1 MADIRFNVTPMQR
14 ILMLVFT
21 YVVGLVVASI
31 LGYVLLR
38 IGGDD
43 RAVAMIRIATV
54 CQDMFMLVLPAVAT
68 AVLTCNDA
76 ASLLAVNKR
85 PQRPMMVMAIIT
97 MVVSAPAMSYI
108 IDLNASMTLPDSLA
122 GLERSLREF
131 EAAAS
136 ASVELALGPHTIPNL
151 VMSLLIV
158 SILAGFSE
166 ELFFRGALQRLLQS
180 LRISPAAAVWI
191 AAAIFS
197 AIHMQFFGFVP
208 RMLLGAFFGY
218 LLLWSGSVWVPI
230 IAHAFNNAMFII
242 LRYVTGEGDVHV
254 GGEGAGVE
262 VAAAISAVLT
272 AVCLY
277 IMWRARLT
285 DKSQE
290 QL

>member
-54 CQDMFMLVLPAVAT
+54 CQDIFMLVLPAVAT

-85 PQRPMMVMAIIT
+85 PQRPMIVMAIIT

-131 EAAAS
+131 ETEAA
-136 ASVELALGPHTIPNL
+136 ASVELALGAHTIPNL

-180 LRISPAAAVWI
+180 LHISPAAAVWI

-218 LLLWSGSVWVPI
+218 LLLLSGSVWVPI

-242 LRYVTGEGDVHV
+242 LRYFTGEGDVHV

-277 IMWRARLT
+277 MMWRARVT
-285 DKSQE
+285 IKSQA
-290 QL
+290 

>member
-1 MADIRFNVTPMQR
+1 MQR

-85 PQRPMMVMAIIT
+85 PRRPMIVMAIIT

-131 EAAAS
+131 ETAAA
-136 ASVELALGPHTIPNL
+136 ASVELALGAHTIPNL

-242 LRYVTGEGDVHV
+242 LRYFTGEGDVHV

-277 IMWRARLT
+277 IMWRTRITA
-285 DKSQE
+285 KSQA

>member
-1 MADIRFNVTPMQR
+1 MQR

-21 YVVGLVVASI
+21 YVVGLVVASF

-38 IGGDD
+38 IGGDE
-43 RAVAMIRIATV
+43 RAVAMMRISTV

-85 PQRPMMVMAIIT
+85 PQSHYIIMAIIA

-108 IDLNASMTLPDSLA
+108 IDLNASMTLPESLA

-131 EAAAS
+131 EDAAG

-158 SILAGFSE
+158 SIFAGFSE

-180 LRISPAAAVWI
+180 LSISPAAAVWI
-191 AAAIFS
+191 AAVIFS

-218 LLLWSGSVWVPI
+218 LLLWSGSIWVPI
-230 IAHAFNNAMFII
+230 VAHIFNNAMFII
-242 LRYVTGEGDVHV
+242 LRYITGEGDVHV
-254 GGEGAGVE
+254 GGDAVGVE
-262 VAAAISAVLT
+262 AAAAVSAILT

-277 IMWRARLT
+277 IMWRARVGA
-285 DKSQE
+285 KAEKQN
-290 QL
+290 

>member
-54 CQDMFMLVLPAVAT
+54 CQDIFMLVLPAVAT

-85 PQRPMMVMAIIT
+85 PQRPMIVMAIIT

-131 EAAAS
+131 ETEAA
-136 ASVELALGPHTIPNL
+136 ASVELALGAHTIPNL

-180 LRISPAAAVWI
+180 LHISPAAAVWI

-242 LRYVTGEGDVHV
+242 LRYFTGEGDVHV
-254 GGEGAGVE
+254 GGEGADVE

-277 IMWRARLT
+277 MMWRARVT
-285 DKSQE
+285 IKSQA
-290 QL
+290 